1 MFKLTIWTNHA
12 KCTILLCESRWN
24 VMPTEEAKQR
34 AKDKYL
40 KEKVDT
46 VLVRV
51 PKGKKA
57 VIQGYAAAHG
67 ESVNAFINRAI
78 NEAMEK

>member
-1 MFKLTIWTNHA
+1 
-12 KCTILLCESRWN
+12 
-24 VMPTEEAKQR
+24 MPTEDAKQR

-40 KEKVDT
+40 REKVDT

-57 VIQGYAAAHG
+57 VIQDYAVSHG
-67 ESVNAFINRAI
+67 ESVNGFINRAI
-78 NEAMEK
+78 DEMMARDETE

>member
-1 MFKLTIWTNHA
+1 
-12 KCTILLCESRWN
+12 
-24 VMPTEEAKQR
+24 MPTKEAIQR

-46 VLVRV
+46 IPVRV

-57 VIQGYAAAHG
+57 IIQDYAASHG
-67 ESVNAFINRAI
+67 ESVNGFINRAVD
-78 NEAMEK
+78 EAMERSEK